1 MVLEVGQVQ
10 RGVLAKPKPFSVD
23 PSPSKA
29 PFVASLLGPH
39 HVAHSNQVSKEK
51 ALMGTSGAR
60 VKFCLNP
67 RAKLSLM
74 LRVKA
79 GPGPF
84 VLG

>member
-23 PSPSKA
+23 PNPSKG
-29 PFVASLLGPH
+29 SLLGLH